1 MNIHFSEE
9 EDYNSDVSED
19 LDFYEEDKIGS
30 AEINNDKKNNKLV
43 KKSKNAEDEEE
54 KDDDEIDETSSV
66 ISEEDGKDDGDDGDD
81 GEDGDDDINDNVSIN
96 SDDEYGG
103 DDGIDEEEIDL
114 EEDVYNE
121 DTEFEYIVKEED
133 RITSDALSKYEMV
146 ELISIRATQ
155 ISKGDIP
162 FTNID
167 NLRDPILMSKKELY
181 DNRCPLMVKRHIGN
195 NIYEYWNPNEMSKP
209 KI

>member
-1 MNIHFSEE
+1 MNIHFSDE

-19 LDFYEEDKIGS
+19 LDFYTEDKIGS
-30 AEINNDKKNNKLV
+30 SAINPNKKKAISKKNI
-43 KKSKNAEDEEE
+43 EEGDEEE
-54 KDDDEIDETSSV
+54 ADDEIDETSSI
-66 ISEEDGKDDGDDGDD
+66 ISEDDKEDVVDDDGD
-81 GEDGDDDINDNVSIN
+81 EDKEDNVSIN
-96 SDDEYGG
+96 SDDEDKEG
-103 DDGIDEEEIDL
+103 DDGDIDEEEIDL

-155 ISKGDIP
+155 ISKGDVP
-162 FTNID
+162 FTDIE
-167 NLRDPILMSKKELY
+167 NLRDPILMAKKELY
-181 DNRCPLMVKRHIGN
+181 DNRSPLMVKRHIGN